1 MKIPSFARKRK
12 LEATARRAPQHVA
25 DYHDEPSMKLTNA
38 FFVVLV
44 LHVVAVGGIY
54 AFNSLKARR
63 TPAAPRV
70 ASQAPQIAETQPKPK
85 PMPTAAAAPVAARM
99 KTHRVRQGETLVKI
113 AAIYGVTAPEIE
125 DANGLNNVGALRVG
139 QELQVPAKPGPGA
152 SEDRNKKTDDLVAKL
167 SVTGPKDSGQIYTVG
182 KGENP
187 VGIAKKL
194 GVTYD
199 DLLKLNKLDDPKKL
213 RIGTKLHVPIKTKS
227 G

>member
-12 LEATARRAPQHVA
+12 LEATARRAPQRVA

-63 TPAAPRV
+63 TTAAPRV
-70 ASQAPQIAETQPKPK
+70 VAQALQVAETQPKAT
-85 PMPTAAAAPVAARM
+85 PTAAAAPVPARM
-99 KTHRVRQGETLVKI
+99 KTHRVRQGETLAKI
-113 AAIYGVTAPEIE
+113 AAMYGVAASEIE
-125 DANGLNNVGALRVG
+125 DTNGLKNVGALRVG
-139 QELQVPAKPGPGA
+139 QDLQVPARSGTGA
-152 SEDRNKKTDDLVAKL
+152 SEDRNKKTDDLVAKN
-167 SVTGPKDSGQIYTVG
+167 SATGPKDSGQIYAVG
-182 KGENP
+182 KGESP
-187 VGIAKKL
+187 VSIAKKL
-194 GVTYD
+194 GVSYD

-213 RIGTKLHVPIKTKS
+213 QIGTKLHVPVKTKS